1 MTEEEVVFAIEKHT
15 SFIVDSFVD
24 TKERS
29 GVSEAF
35 AVHEVDRRLVLEHES
50 VDLIWINASGLAFL
64 LLDKYWGYGLSFR
77 SQ

>member
-15 SFIVDSFVD
+15 SFVVDNFVD

-29 GVSEAF
+29 GVSEAV
-35 AVHEVDRRLVLEHES
+35 AVHEVDGRLFLEHEG
-50 VDLIWINASGLAFL
+50 VDLIWIDASELAFL
-64 LLDKYWGYGLSFR
+64 LVDKYWGYGLSLS